1 MTARKAKKPMEWPP
15 ERVDRL
21 KSLVAKGYGP
31 PVVAAAFGISFQAAR
46 VACAHYCPSPPAPPP
61 AAIQSTRRAPK
72 PWSGKEIAHALALF
86 DRGFAWES
94 IGKRLGRTAF
104 AVQQGLRMRNLI
116 RVTAEGWVRVM
127 PEDSRDPDD
136 DHLERLR
143 ASGQRFED
151 DPRALRD
158 CRLGPVI
165 RTGALPHEFSSGGV
179 SSVYS
184 SGEGAGRWG

>member
-1 MTARKAKKPMEWPP
+1 MTARTRHEWS
-15 ERVDRL
+15 E
-21 KSLVAKGYGP
+21 K
-31 PVVAAAFGISFQAAR
+31 F
-46 VACAHYCPSPPAPPP
+46 
-61 AAIQSTRRAPK
+61 IQS
-72 PWSGKEIAHALALF
+72 ALALF
-86 DRGFAWES
+86 DRGFSFKA
-94 IGKRLGRTAF
+94 IGERLG
-104 AVQQGLRMRNLI
+104 GLSHVSMMNGLARRKLI
-116 RVTAEGWVRVM
+116 RYIGAKEGWVRVM

-165 RTGALPHEFSSGGV
+165 RTGALPQNFSSGGV